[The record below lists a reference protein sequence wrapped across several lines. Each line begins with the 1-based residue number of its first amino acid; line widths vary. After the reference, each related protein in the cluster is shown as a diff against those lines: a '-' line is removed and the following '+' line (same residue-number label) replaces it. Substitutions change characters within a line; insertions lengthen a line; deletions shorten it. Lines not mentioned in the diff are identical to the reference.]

1 MLYWSLCTIFVSTL
15 QLPIEVKHRNL
26 YLLLNLQKCSEP
38 HFCNL
43 TFSNAKLCRS
53 LVSIAP
59 PCLCVHLLSSSIGS
73 LTIYGNIDH
82 IICDIIVM
90 CTAVDCIVFAVNVFF
105 LIYKIAILK
114 IARYLMLQKKTYGF
128 LSL

>member
-1 MLYWSLCTIFVSTL
+1 MLHWSLRAIFVSTL

-26 YLLLNLQKCSEP
+26 YFLLNLQKCSEP

-59 PCLCVHLLSSSIGS
+59 PFLCIHLLSSSIGS

-90 CTAVDCIVFAVNVFF
+90 CTVVEGIVVAVNVFF
-105 LIYKIAILK
+105 LIYGIVILK
-114 IARYLMLQKKTYGF
+114 IAGYKCYKKKTYDF